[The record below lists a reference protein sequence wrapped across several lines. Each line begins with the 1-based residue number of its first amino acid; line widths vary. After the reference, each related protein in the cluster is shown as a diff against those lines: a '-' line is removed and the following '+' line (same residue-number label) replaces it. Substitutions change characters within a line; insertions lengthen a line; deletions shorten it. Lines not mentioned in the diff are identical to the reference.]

1 MIRNIFKTL
10 LLFTI
15 FIVSLA
21 SCKMGKNYS
30 RPEVAAPETFRFA
43 EGDTTFN
50 NAIKWW
56 SVFDDPILDTLIK
69 TALNNNYDV
78 LATAQNVEAAMY
90 QLSIQKA
97 EMLPKFGVT
106 AQAQRGNFNF
116 MKTESPTN
124 NFVIGTQASW
134 ELDFWGKYRRLNE
147 AAKAQYLASE
157 YGLYSVKLSLITA
170 VATSYFQILEYKE
183 KQYISESTYAI
194 RDSSLNLIQQRF
206 DAGIIPEIDLNH
218 AQIQRAIAATSIP
231 LYKRMAA
238 HSESTLSILLGENPN
253 ELLSNIKLQDISAI
267 PEIPV
272 GVPSGLLERRPD
284 VLLAE
289 QELVAQNAM
298 IGVAQANRFPSFSL
312 TGLFGGA
319 SDDLS
324 TLTSGGAAW
333 NVGGSI
339 LGPLFHWNQNA
350 NRVKAE
356 RSKKEAAVY
365 NYQNV
370 ALKAFK
376 EVADLLIEISTLK
389 EEEVAIQEHV
399 KASLSATY
407 LSSERYDKGIAS
419 YIEYLESQRQAFDAQ
434 IGLAENRQKLLSSY
448 IKLYQA
454 LGGGWE

>member
-1 MIRNIFKTL
+1 MKHIYKISFTL
-10 LLFTI
+10 TIILL
-15 FIVSLA
+15 VMG

-30 RPEVAAPETFRFA
+30 RPEMNSPQEFRFS

-50 NAIKWW
+50 NSLKWW
-56 SVFDDPILDTLIK
+56 AVFDDPILDTLIK
-69 TALNNNYDV
+69 TALENNYDV
-78 LATAQNVEAAMY
+78 LATAEKVQAAMF

-97 EMLPKFGVT
+97 ELLPKFGVT
-106 AQAQRGNFNF
+106 GQAQRGNFNF
-116 MKTESPTN
+116 MKTDSPTN
-124 NFVIGTQASW
+124 NFVIGAQASW

-147 AAKAQYLASE
+147 AAKAQYLGSE
-157 YGLYSVKLSLITA
+157 YGLSSLKLSLVTA
-170 VATSYFQILEYKE
+170 VATTYFQILEYKE

-231 LYKRMAA
+231 LYKRLAA
-238 HSESTLSILLGENPN
+238 HAESTLSVLLGENPK
-253 ELLSNIKLQDISAI
+253 ELISSTKLEDITTI

-272 GVPSGLLERRPD
+272 GIPADILERRPD

-312 TGLFGGA
+312 TGMLGGA

-324 TLTSGGAAW
+324 TLTSAGAAW
-333 NVGGSI
+333 NVGGSL

-370 ALKAFK
+370 ALNAFK

-389 EEEVAIQEHV
+389 EEEHAIQQHV
-399 KASLSATY
+399 KASLSATF

-434 IGLAENRQKLLSSY
+434 IGLAENRQKLLSAH

>member
-1 MIRNIFKTL
+1 MRNIYKTL
-10 LLFTI
+10 LLFAVI
-15 FIVSLA
+15 IVSMA

-30 RPEVAAPETFRFA
+30 RPEVEAPESFRFS

-50 NAIKWW
+50 DAIKWW
-56 SVFDDPILDTLIK
+56 TVFDDPILDTLIS
-69 TALNNNYDV
+69 TALKNNYDV
-78 LATAQNVEAAMY
+78 LATAEKVEAAMY
-90 QLSIQKA
+90 QLNIQKA

-106 AQAQRGNFNF
+106 GQAQRGNFNF
-116 MKTESPTN
+116 VQSESISN
-124 NFVIGTQASW
+124 NFVIGAQASW
-134 ELDFWGKYRRLNE
+134 ELDFWGKFRRLNE
-147 AAKAQYLASE
+147 ASRAQYLATE
-157 YGLYSVKLSLITA
+157 YGLSSLKLSLVTA

-183 KQYISESTYAI
+183 KQFISESTYAI

-231 LYKRMAA
+231 LYKRLAA
-238 HSESTLSILLGENPN
+238 HSESTLSILLGENPR
-253 ELLSNIKLQDISAI
+253 ELLTNVELQDISYV

-272 GVPSGLLERRPD
+272 GIPADLLERRPD

-312 TGLFGGA
+312 TGMFGGA

-333 NVGGSI
+333 NVGGSL

-356 RSKKEAAVY
+356 RSKKEAAIY

-376 EVADLLIEISTLK
+376 EVADLLIEIATLK
-389 EEEVAIQEHV
+389 EEEAAIQEHV
-399 KASLSATY
+399 TASLSATF

-434 IGLAENRQKLLSSY
+434 IGLAENRQKLLSAY